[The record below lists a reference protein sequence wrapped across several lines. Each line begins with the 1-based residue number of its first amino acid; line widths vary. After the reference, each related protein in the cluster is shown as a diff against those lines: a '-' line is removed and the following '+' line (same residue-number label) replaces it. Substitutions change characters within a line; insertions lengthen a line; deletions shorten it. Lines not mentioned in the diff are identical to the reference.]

1 MEIDINPTNKQTVSD
16 DPELA
21 KVLAG
26 VNSGA
31 AVSDDSADNQD
42 DDLQYE
48 TLNSETNT
56 INNNEVLNNV
66 SSVNTNNENI
76 TQNDIQNVN
85 DEYIKIFH
93 KLKYRLV

>member
-56 INNNEVLNNV
+56 PEEVPTKRLRLRFLHLQK
-66 SSVNTNNENI
+66 S
-76 TQNDIQNVN
+76 Q
-85 DEYIKIFH
+85 
-93 KLKYRLV
+93 KYR